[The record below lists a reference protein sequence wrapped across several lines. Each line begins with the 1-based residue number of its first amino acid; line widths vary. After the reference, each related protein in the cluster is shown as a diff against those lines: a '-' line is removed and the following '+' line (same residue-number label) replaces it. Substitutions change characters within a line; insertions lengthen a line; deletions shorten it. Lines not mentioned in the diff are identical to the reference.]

1 MRFPVRTDRVTCPG
15 CGKRGKRG
23 MSGTHPAQASRP
35 TVSLYCASLARERD
49 PDPVD
54 VSLSLGI
61 GWEPGKGSA
70 VPRGVA
76 LWLAREAVS
85 VGDIEGMRLDFCS
98 TACLRRFFEACVSEL
113 EQRIARAEAKQAKTS
128 AAADPACDSTSG
140 TS

>member
-15 CGKRGKRG
+15 CGKRGVG
-23 MSGTHPAQASRP
+23 GTHPAQATRP
-35 TVSLYCASLARERD
+35 TVSLYCASLAREPD
-49 PDPVD
+49 ADPVE

-61 GWEPGKGSA
+61 GWEPGKGGP

-98 TACLRRFFEACVSEL
+98 TACLRLFFEACVTEL
-113 EQRIARAEAKQAKTS
+113 EERIARAQARQAEPG
-128 AAADPACDSTSG
+128 AAADG
-140 TS
+140 GGR